1 MSQWAAWKWKA
12 TTTAEVHISLLRKI

>member
-1 MSQWAAWKWKA
+1 MSQWAAWKWKE